1 MFSTDSS
8 NDSSP
13 ILGINII
20 YSTMQLCRRRHLL
33 MVKIQI
39 FPSLI
44 FPEPLEEVFVNTR
57 EILTV
62 LSESLTFLASHC
74 WLGEELDNTQ
84 ETETQESL
92 KSGKL

>member
-1 MFSTDSS
+1 
-8 NDSSP
+8 
-13 ILGINII
+13 
-20 YSTMQLCRRRHLL
+20 

-39 FPSLI
+39 LPSLI
-44 FPEPLEEVFVNTR
+44 FPESLEEVFVNTR

-74 WLGEELDNTQ
+74 WLGEVLDNTRL

>member
-1 MFSTDSS
+1 MTRLL
-8 NDSSP
+8 
-13 ILGINII
+13 LGINII
-20 YSTMQLCRRRHLL
+20 YSTMQLFRRRHLL

-74 WLGEELDNTQ
+74 WLGEELDDTQ
-84 ETETQESL
+84 ERDRKTRKSKVREAL
-92 KSGKL
+92 K